1 MEKVV
6 VKAPAST
13 SNLGAGFDVLGL
25 ALDVFADVVEV
36 SFGPE
41 KLEVEVE
48 GASKHR
54 VSSDPASNTAGLT
67 ATLIL
72 KRFNVKEG
80 VKVKLYKGVPAG
92 SGLGSSGASA
102 AGTAVAL
109 NTLLGLGLS
118 KLELVRIAAEGE
130 RASAGAVHADN
141 VAPSIYGGF
150 TIIYSYDPIL
160 VQAYPPVDITFA
172 LAVPSIEKTT
182 KASRAVLPKKV
193 DLGDFI
199 QNLGGACLAVAAMLK
214 CDPEA
219 LGKAMMKDRVVEPKR
234 APLYEGY
241 VEAKKA
247 ALKAGAFGVT
257 LSGAGPTAI
266 AVVRNRM
273 EGELVSKVMAESF
286 QEMGVRCEGYVAKP
300 TRGVKIL
307 SSNHSRG
314 LSSRL

>member
-1 MEKVV
+1 MERVV
-6 VKAPAST
+6 VKAPSST

-25 ALDVFADVVEV
+25 ALDAFADIVEA
-36 SFGPE
+36 SYEPE
-41 KLEVEVE
+41 KLKVEVE
-48 GASKHR
+48 GVSKDR
-54 VSSDPASNTAGLT
+54 INPDPMFNTAGLT
-67 ATLIL
+67 AALIL
-72 KRFNVKEG
+72 QRFKVEEG
-80 VKVKLYKGVPAG
+80 VKIKLCKGVPAG

-102 AGTAVAL
+102 AGTAFAL

-182 KASRAVLPKKV
+182 KASRAVLPRRV
-193 DLGDFI
+193 GLNDFVH
-199 QNLGGACLAVAAMLK
+199 NLGGACLAVAAMLRG
-214 CDPEA
+214 DPEA
-219 LGKAMMKDRVVEPKR
+219 LGKAMMGDRVVEPRR
-234 APLYEGY
+234 APLFKGY

-247 ALKAGAFGVT
+247 ALKAGAYGCT

-266 AVVRNRM
+266 AVVKNR
-273 EGELVSKVMAESF
+273 EVGEVVSTVMAEAF
-286 QEMGVRCEGYVAKP
+286 QEVGINCKGYVAKP
-300 TRGVKIL
+300 TGGVKVISTTL
-307 SSNHSRG
+307 V
-314 LSSRL
+314 